1 MGLRIGTNVGAVSIN
16 RILAKQAQEQTKS
29 YQRLASGQRILSAGD
44 DAAGLAI
51 SESLRAQIRSMQQAT
66 RNANDG
72 ISFIQVAEG
81 GLTEI
86 SNILIR
92 LRELGIQAGSDTI
105 SDRERGYIADEVQG
119 LVQEVDRISNQTIFN
134 GVPLLNGESSK
145 GVLEFQV
152 GIRNTENDR
161 ILFDTTLS
169 DTRAA
174 TLGIEGL
181 DFESIESAREALDE
195 IDDSMGKLFSIRAQL
210 GAMQNKLQSTVR
222 NLETGT
228 ENLQSAHSRIADT
241 DIASEVS
248 QLVKTNILQTAG
260 VSVLAQANTTP
271 QLALKLL

>member
-1 MGLRIGTNVGAVSIN
+1 MGLRIGTNIGAVSIN
-16 RILAKQAQEQTKS
+16 RILAREAEEQTKS

-51 SESLRAQIRSMQQAT
+51 SESLRAQIRSMQQAE

-105 SDRERGYIADEVQG
+105 SDRERGYIADEVHG
-119 LVQEVDRISNQTIFN
+119 LVEEVDRISNQTIFN
-134 GVPLLNGESSK
+134 GVQLLNGESSK
-145 GVLEFQV
+145 GILDFQV
-152 GIRNTENDR
+152 GIRNTEHDR

-169 DTRAA
+169 DTRSE
-174 TLGIEGL
+174 TLGIDGL
-181 DFESIESAREALDE
+181 DFETIDSAREALDQVDE
-195 IDDSMGKLFSIRAQL
+195 SMGKLFSIRAQL
-210 GAMQNKLQSTVR
+210 GAMQNKLHATVR
-222 NLETGT
+222 NLSTGT
-228 ENLQSAHSRIADT
+228 ENLQLARSRIADT
-241 DIASEVS
+241 DIANEVS
-248 QLVKTNILQTAG
+248 QLVKENILQEAG
-260 VSVLAQANTTP
+260 VAVLAQANMSP